1 MNKTKLIEEMNKVIE
16 RNNRLFTKC
25 RELEAKLEEDMAEI
39 ERLTLENAAL
49 KAENEL
55 LNMAKELERYS
66 AEPVADVE
74 ARPSAQPDDA
84 FSEPTVEESA
94 DNVATETAESSEPMV
109 KHTLPTVDNDSI
121 TTTVLPEFGLK
132 AASAA
137 IGRVVL
143 KSAEVCNTFAAAS
156 DHNSKDLINLALGR
170 TEVFKSE
177 LLELI
182 SSGSMSDERLD
193 AEIKVRETDVIEY
206 FDLLLKQLQ

>member
-1 MNKTKLIEEMNKVIE
+1 MDYFLKKKKWMACLVLLTF
-16 RNNRLFTKC
+16 LFTSIMPSN
-25 RELEAKLEEDMAEI
+25 LGSMNSVAEA
-39 ERLTLENAAL
+39 
-49 KAENEL
+49 
-55 LNMAKELERYS
+55 
-66 AEPVADVE
+66 ADNG
-74 ARPSAQPDDA
+74 AAQPAAASD
-84 FSEPTVEESA
+84 
-94 DNVATETAESSEPMV
+94 PMV

>member
-16 RNNRLFTKC
+16 KNNRLFTKC
-25 RELEAKLEEDMAEI
+25 RELETKIEDSKAEI
-39 ERLTLENAAL
+39 ERLILENAAL

-55 LNMAKELERYS
+55 LNMAKELDPNLSKVVVNTEEY
-66 AEPVADVE
+66 
-74 ARPSAQPDDA
+74 PSTAPDDA
-84 FSEPTVEESA
+84 FSQPTVDLSVEGDA
-94 DNVATETAESSEPMV
+94 TVLAKPIVA
-109 KHTLPTVDNDSI
+109 HTLPTVNAESI

-182 SSGSMSDERLD
+182 SSGGMSDERLE
-193 AEIKVRETDVIEY
+193 AEIKVRETDVTEY

>member
-16 RNNRLFTKC
+16 KNNRIFAKC
-25 RELEAKLEEDMAEI
+25 RELEASLEEAKAQI

-55 LNMAKELERYS
+55 LNMAKELNRNVPEAVVN
-66 AEPVADVE
+66 AEE
-74 ARPSAQPDDA
+74 QPSSDLDDA
-84 FSEPTVEESA
+84 FAEPTVEEA
-94 DNVATETAESSEPMV
+94 VNGDIAEPAEPTV
-109 KHTLPTVDNDSI
+109 THTLPTIDNGSI

-132 AASAA
+132 AASEA

-143 KSAEVCNTFAAAS
+143 KSAEVCNTFASSS

-182 SSGSMSDERLD
+182 SSGSMSDECLE
-193 AEIKVRETDVIEY
+193 AEIEVRETDVTEY